1 MARKAAKAKKEAL
14 PAEPA
19 DPLRVIGLLF
29 GWVVGGTVGWQQF
42 QQSDLLEAAIRGA
55 AAFVGVTVVWM
66 LGVALC
72 EQIFAAA
79 KSAEVE
85 RKAAEAVE
93 EQQPTHA

>member
-1 MARKAAKAKKEAL
+1 MARKAAKAKKEAP

-29 GWVVGGTVGWQQF
+29 AWVVGGTVGWQQF

-55 AAFVGVTVVWM
+55 AAFAGVTVVWM
-66 LGVALC
+66 LGVTLC

-79 KSAEVE
+79 KSAEAE
-85 RKAAEAVE
+85 RKIAEAIE
-93 EQQPTHA
+93 EQTPTHA